1 MFLQYA
7 PSYKN
12 CYALFLFSKPLT
24 VDPHFINAMLDFF
37 FFQMVELQSL
47 WAKQTA
53 VVVFLRRF
61 GWPLCRLWSTEL
73 SSVKPQLDAHGVRL
87 CGVGLEEFGVEE
99 FQEGKFFTGGL
110 KACCKTLIINI
121 IIIIIIIIIIAIK
134 LNLCK
139 SVGLQVKSRIIIIW
153 NTRYELDK

>member
-1 MFLQYA
+1 MF
-7 PSYKN
+7 
-12 CYALFLFSKPLT
+12 CKPFT
-24 VDPHFINAMLDFF
+24 VDLHFINAMLDFF
-37 FFQMVELQSL
+37 FSQMVELQSL

-87 CGVGLEEFGVEE
+87 CGIGLEEFGVEE

-110 KACCKTLIINI
+110 KACYETLIINNNI
-121 IIIIIIIIIIAIK
+121 IIISIITIK
-134 LNLCK
+134 LHQSYARVWDYRSSLESFSSGIHIMNSTSEVWWALL
-139 SVGLQVKSRIIIIW
+139 SVIQQYL
-153 NTRYELDK
+153 